1 MAKKNNPEGYMRIA
15 DHLREL
21 RKRLLLSVAGVFVA
35 AIAGWFLVDPVLAWM
50 QAPLT
55 EIQGAK
61 PRLNF
66 QTIGAAFDMRLQIS
80 MWLGTLI
87 ACPWWIY
94 QIGAFIAPGLK
105 RKEKI
110 YLISFGLVGVVLFCL
125 GALSGVW
132 VVPKAVQI
140 LNAFTPS
147 GAEMLL
153 RADSYI
159 SFFMRLVIAFGLSCL
174 IPEIL
179 VALNFMRLIRARAM
193 VKAWRWAV
201 VAAFVFAAIANPL
214 PTAWPMIVQA
224 GALIALYWLAVG
236 ICAINDYIKDHG
248 KWSWKALAF
257 WKRPKTVSASEDNSD
272 SNLK

>member
-1 MAKKNNPEGYMRIA
+1 MSKKNPEGYMRITE
-15 DHLREL
+15 HLSEL
-21 RKRLLLSVAGVFVA
+21 RKRLLLAVAGVFIA
-35 AIAGWFLVDPVLAWM
+35 AIGGWFLVDPVLAWM
-50 QAPLT
+50 QQPLAD
-55 EIQGAK
+55 IQGAR

-66 QTIGAAFDMRLQIS
+66 QTIGAAFDMRIQIS
-80 MWLGTLI
+80 LWLGTLI

-94 QIGAFIAPGLK
+94 QIGAFIAPGL
-105 RKEKI
+105 RRNEKI
-110 YLISFGLVGVVLFCL
+110 YLLSFGFAGVILFGI

-140 LNAFTPS
+140 LNEFTPS

-179 VALNFMRLIRARAM
+179 VALNFLRLIRARSM

-201 VAAFVFAAIANPL
+201 VLAFTFAAIANPL
-214 PTAWPMIVQA
+214 PTAWPMIIQA
-224 GALIALYWLAVG
+224 MGLLALYWVAVA
-236 ICAINDYIKDHG
+236 ICAVNDYIKDHG
-248 KWSWKALAF
+248 KWSWKALVF
-257 WKRPKTVSASEDNSD
+257 WKGKKKPPEIQEKSESSLN
-272 SNLK
+272 